1 MKKIILGL
9 VIIISASFF
18 LFTYK
23 ENIDDTK
30 LTVGAILPLSGPAAI
45 WGENVQKGI
54 RLALENKVG
63 LDVIYE
69 DSKGKPAEGVSAFHS
84 LKTKNADIML
94 SILSAVSIPVS
105 KVAEEEKVPL
115 FATLTAA
122 DGIVN
127 PYTVR
132 YYSNALN
139 FASPS
144 FADPLS
150 PILAKNKIAV
160 LYRNDDLG
168 KSVQNNI
175 LKLAQSKNI
184 EVTLIESFNPGEVD
198 FNSAMSKV
206 KSSGAEVLVF
216 VPVTPSEATGIV
228 KTSKTLSLNIPLV
241 EASNVFADISTRA
254 NVPDSE
260 FYTNVYS
267 FAKSEDP
274 KVIDFKNKYRAKHN
288 SDPNFAVA
296 FGYDTA
302 NMLYAC
308 KDKKDDILRCLK
320 ENKTYVGITGLA
332 TQIADGDFNVPMVFD
347 EVKR

>member
-1 MKKIILGL
+1 MKKIIIGL
-9 VIIISASFF
+9 VIIIGASFF
-18 LFTYK
+18 LFTHK
-23 ENIDDTK
+23 SNINNAQ

-54 RLALENKVG
+54 HLALENKKGVH
-63 LDVIYE
+63 VIYE

-84 LKTKNADIML
+84 LKAKKADIML
-94 SILSAVSIPVS
+94 SVLSAVSIPVS

-132 YYSNALN
+132 YYSNASN

-144 FADPLS
+144 FTDPLS
-150 PILAKNKIAV
+150 PILTTKKIAV

-198 FNSAMSKV
+198 FNTAISKV
-206 KSSGAEVLVF
+206 KNSKAEALVF
-216 VPVTPSEATGIV
+216 VPVTPSEAIGIV
-228 KTSKTLSLNIPLV
+228 KTAKTLSLNIPLV
-241 EASNVFADISTRA
+241 EASNVFADISTRDS
-254 NVPDSE
+254 VPESE

-267 FAKSEDP
+267 FAKSDDP
-274 KVIDFKNKYRAKHN
+274 SVIDFKKKYRAKYN

-296 FGYDTA
+296 FGYDAA

-308 KDKKDDILRCLK
+308 KDRKDDILKCLK
-320 ENKTYVGITGLA
+320 GNKTNTGITGLA